1 MNYNKESIIG
11 FTLIVGIDYHVY
23 LQPSHRG
30 LLFLPEKRVIDGVT
44 LVGTWLDK
52 KIIYVTLDY

>member
-1 MNYNKESIIG
+1 MNYNKESVVS
-11 FTLIVGIDYHVY
+11 FTLMVGVDYPVY
-23 LQPSHRG
+23 LQPLHRG

-44 LVGTWLDK
+44 LVGTWFDK